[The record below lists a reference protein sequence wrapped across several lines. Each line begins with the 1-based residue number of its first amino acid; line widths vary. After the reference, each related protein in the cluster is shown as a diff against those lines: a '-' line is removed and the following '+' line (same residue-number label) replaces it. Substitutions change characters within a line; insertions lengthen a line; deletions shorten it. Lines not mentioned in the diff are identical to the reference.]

1 MPKYR
6 LLSAHYSEE
15 DKWLPGDKENED
27 TSAPVTGNVVD
38 EDGNQLYHDNGQPRV
53 YRGTIVGDGTQHKW
67 TRPPTPEM
75 EGLDEKSKALVEEA
89 RKRGDGLNPIDF
101 LPLTTG
107 NSPNNRA
114 ELEAAAERMGFSLV
128 EKEDA

>member
-1 MPKYR
+1 MPRYR
-6 LLSAHYSEE
+6 LLSAHYTEE

-27 TSAPVTGNVVD
+27 TNEPVTGFVLD
-38 EDGNQLYHDNGQPRV
+38 ENGEKLYDEKGQPRV
-53 YRGTIVGDGTQHKW
+53 YRGTLVGDGTPHKW
-67 TRPPTPEM
+67 TRDPTPEM
-75 EGLDEKSKALVEEA
+75 EGLDAESKKKVELA
-89 RKRGDGLNPIDF
+89 RKRGDGLNPVDF

-107 NSPNNRA
+107 GPTSRE